1 MPLNCCVFYF
11 RLFLFCLIVLLCFY
25 IFFYCYIEM
34 IHFDIEKREVVNEQ
48 KQASGNNVGVILV
61 TNEN

>member
-1 MPLNCCVFYF
+1 
-11 RLFLFCLIVLLCFY
+11 
-25 IFFYCYIEM
+25 M

-61 TNEN
+61 TNENWIYITLKG